1 MGKDRELFEQL
12 LGSVFIPRFAPVLM
26 NYEQPQLPCI
36 EAALWKQLE
45 NYPGLGKIGRSD
57 TVAIAVGSREI
68 DGLAQIVRTLAEF
81 LKAKGAKPFIVPSM
95 GSHGGATALGQ
106 ETVLRHLGI
115 TEESTGAPIRSSMST
130 ETIGETPG
138 GLDVRI
144 DSLAYHA
151 DHIIPIARIKA
162 HTEFRGAFESGILKM
177 LVIGLGK
184 QHGASICHRLDFPN
198 MSGSLMEFGTVILNK
213 APVLAGIGIVENAGH
228 RVAHIEVVPK
238 DRILEREPELLRY
251 SKSLL
256 PRIPFDQLDVL
267 LVQEMGKEISGAG
280 MDTNITG
287 RSCMLGE
294 SWPHAERIVV
304 WDLTEKS
311 EGNAAGMGNA
321 DVITKRLYNK
331 INFTP
336 IYVNGITCHD
346 TQGIRMPVVME
357 TDELA
362 LRMCLYT
369 CIRRNAVRDGR
380 VVMIKNTAD
389 LQKIYISE
397 ALLEEA
403 KHIEHLSILG
413 DVRPMKFLNGMF
425 QGFEGR

>member
-12 LGSVFIPRFAPVLM
+12 LGSVFIPRFVPVLM

-130 ETIGETPG
+130 ETIGEAPG

-184 QHGASICHRLDFPN
+184 QHGASICHRLGFPN

-304 WDLTEKS
+304 WELTEKS

-369 CIRRNAVRDGR
+369 CIRRDAMRDGR

-425 QGFEGR
+425 QGLEGR

>member
-1 MGKDRELFEQL
+1 MGQDRELFEQL
-12 LGSVFIPRFAPVLM
+12 LGSVFIPRFAPVFM
-26 NYEQPQLPCI
+26 SYEQPQILCI
-36 EAALWKQLE
+36 VAAFREQLE
-45 NYPGLGKIGRSD
+45 NCPALEKVGRGD
-57 TVAIAVGSREI
+57 TAAIAVGSREI
-68 DGLAQIVRTLAEF
+68 DGLAQIVRTLADF
-81 LKAKGAKPFIVPSM
+81 LKAKGARPFIVPAM
-95 GSHGGATALGQ
+95 GSHGGATARGQ

-115 TEESTGAPIRSSMST
+115 TEESTGVPIRSSMST
-130 ETIGETPG
+130 DTIGETPG
-138 GLDVRI
+138 GVDVCI

-151 DHIIPIARIKA
+151 DYIIPVARIKA

-184 QHGASICHRLDFPN
+184 QHGASICHRLGFPN

-213 APVLAGIGIVENAGH
+213 APVLAGIGIVENAAH
-228 RVAHIEVVPK
+228 RVAHIEVVSK
-238 DRILEREPELLRY
+238 DRIFEREPELLGY

-294 SWPHAERIVV
+294 SWPHAERIAV

-425 QGFEGR
+425 RGFEGR

>member
-45 NYPGLGKIGRSD
+45 NYSGLGKIGRSD

-184 QHGASICHRLDFPN
+184 QHGASICHRLGFPN